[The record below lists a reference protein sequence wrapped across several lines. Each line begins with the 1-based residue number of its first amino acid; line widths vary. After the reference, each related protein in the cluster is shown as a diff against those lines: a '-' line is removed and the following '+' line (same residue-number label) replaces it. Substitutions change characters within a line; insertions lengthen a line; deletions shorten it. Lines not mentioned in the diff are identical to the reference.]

1 VVIARA
7 SATADTHGVPRI
19 YLCDDV
25 REYRALLRAVLTAE
39 EGLLVV
45 GEGGDAGFCL
55 ADAAQTR
62 PDVILL
68 DVNMPGTSGL
78 DALPQLREEMPDTK
92 VIMLSTA
99 PPETCEDLALERGA
113 AAFIQK
119 PRNILDLPGM
129 VREKLADAGIDL

>member
-1 VVIARA
+1 
-7 SATADTHGVPRI
+7 VPRI

-45 GEGGDAGFCL
+45 GEGGDSGFCL
-55 ADAAQTR
+55 ADAAKAH

-68 DVNMPGTSGL
+68 DVNMPGTNGL
-78 DALPQLREEMPDTK
+78 DALPRLRAELPGTA

-99 PPETCEDLALERGA
+99 PAREVEETALARGA
-113 AAFIQK
+113 AGFIQK
-119 PRNILDLPGM
+119 PRNILDLPAM
-129 VREKLADAGIDL
+129 VREKLADAGIAA